1 MTQDEWDVLWNEVT
15 DTFSVRLVVRSRT
28 KKSQE
33 SSAVSLG
40 TSDATVLLKSTVR
53 KGRSIMHQH
62 TYDFLFAF
70 FNQPEVA
77 DILDFDLID
86 LMDEFLESDFDVYR
100 F

>member
-1 MTQDEWDVLWNEVT
+1 
-15 DTFSVRLVVRSRT
+15 
-28 KKSQE
+28 
-33 SSAVSLG
+33 
-40 TSDATVLLKSTVR
+40 
-53 KGRSIMHQH
+53 MHQH

-86 LMDEFLESDFDVYR
+86 LMDEFLESDFDIYR